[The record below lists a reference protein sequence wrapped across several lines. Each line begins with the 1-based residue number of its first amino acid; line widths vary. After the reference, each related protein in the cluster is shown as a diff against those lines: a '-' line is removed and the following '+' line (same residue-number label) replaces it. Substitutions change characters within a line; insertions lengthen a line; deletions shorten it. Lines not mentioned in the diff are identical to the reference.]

1 MSLSEWWIDA
11 AIASMPRQPSTRPGH
26 TGAGQV
32 NGLGRV
38 LDDHGKHW
46 SPAIQATPDQL
57 NVPHI
62 MAVTGGPSGTAYVGW
77 LSDSDPRGYAVYL
90 RPFSV
95 TKGWL
100 SAPFQVST
108 DFGDPSVWPG
118 DTSGFRTSPPPTSR

>member
-1 MSLSEWWIDA
+1 VTPA
-11 AIASMPRQPSTRPGH
+11 GVAFST
-26 TGAGQV
+26 
-32 NGLGRV
+32 
-38 LDDHGKHW
+38 DHGKHW

-118 DTSGFRTSPPPTSR
+118 DTFGLSNFSATDLSVSWGGAVPANGKKSDIFATRVTVQLR